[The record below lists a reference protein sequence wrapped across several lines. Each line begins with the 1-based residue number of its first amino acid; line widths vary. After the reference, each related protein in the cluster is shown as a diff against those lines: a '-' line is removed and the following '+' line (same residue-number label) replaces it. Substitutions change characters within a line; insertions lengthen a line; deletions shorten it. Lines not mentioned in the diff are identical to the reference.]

1 MRARVGPL
9 LLQVKEAEAT
19 EREIDATREKYRPV
33 AFRASILYF
42 CITDLSS
49 VDPMYQYSLP
59 WFTNLFVNSIKNS
72 SPADDIPQR
81 IANLNSYSTAS
92 VYRNV
97 CRSLFETHKLLFSFL
112 MAVKILQGDG
122 SIDAAEWRFLIAG
135 QSPNIH
141 DMVSVNNPAPEWIT
155 DRMWLELETLSTLPK
170 FRDVAKRATLDAALL
185 DGMKQIF
192 DSNDRYVGVRLLSF
206 MRHTHTHTRAR
217 ARARVCPAPVCVYV
231 ACLPAVTASRC
242 RTHGSRASTRCSACA
257 SCAACVPTSCCLPSK
272 TT

>member
-1 MRARVGPL
+1 
-9 LLQVKEAEAT
+9 
-19 EREIDATREKYRPV
+19 
-33 AFRASILYF
+33 
-42 CITDLSS
+42 
-49 VDPMYQYSLP
+49 MYQYSLP

-122 SIDAAEWRFLIAG
+122 SIDPAEWRFLIAG

-155 DRMWLELETLSTLPK
+155 DRMWLELETLSTMPK
-170 FRDVAKRATLDAALL
+170 FRDVAKRATVDAALL
-185 DGMKQIF
+185 ENLKQIF
-192 DSNDRYVGVRLLSF
+192 DSNDRYAAAPRL
-206 MRHTHTHTRAR
+206 
-217 ARARVCPAPVCVYV
+217 CVYSARHV
-231 ACLPAVTASRC
+231 AA
-242 RTHGSRASTRCSACA
+242 H
-257 SCAACVPTSCCLPSK
+257 
-272 TT
+272 